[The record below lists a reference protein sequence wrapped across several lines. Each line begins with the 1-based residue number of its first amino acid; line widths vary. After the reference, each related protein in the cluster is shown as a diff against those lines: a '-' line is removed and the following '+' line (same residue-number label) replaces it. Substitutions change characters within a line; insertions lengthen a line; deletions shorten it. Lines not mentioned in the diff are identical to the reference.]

1 MRVGQRGAAVVL
13 AMGVVALAAIA
24 ASAIVVSQ
32 SVWARQSQLA
42 NEHLQAQ
49 LMLQAGVDWIRAVLS
64 DDRLISNV
72 DHLGEPWAVRMPA
85 MPIEKGELAASIGDQ
100 QGLFNLNNLVQDGKV
115 NATQVVYFKRL
126 LAVLNLPGTLADAL
140 VDWID
145 PDSVPQPQE
154 GAEDEYYLGLNPP
167 YVAPN
172 RHLSDVGELA
182 RIKGFDRATRA
193 RLRPFVAALPGFTTV
208 NVNTAKPEVLAAVI
222 EGLGIGNAR
231 LLAVQREHAYFRDH
245 ADFLNRLP
253 QNAAGE
259 NSDIDVS
266 SVYFL
271 ATLQVA
277 VGEAQARGTVLLAR
291 LEPGWPAIV
300 WRKFP

>member
-1 MRVGQRGAAVVL
+1 MRVGQRGAAVVV

-49 LMLQAGVDWIRAVLS
+49 LMLRAGVDWTRAVLS

-72 DHLGEPWAVRMPA
+72 DHLGEPWAARMPA

-115 NATQVVYFKRL
+115 NATQLVYFRRL
-126 LAVLNLPGTLADAL
+126 LAVLNLPATLADAL

-154 GAEDEYYLGLNPP
+154 GAEDEYYLGLN
-167 YVAPN
+167 
-172 RHLSDVGELA
+172 
-182 RIKGFDRATRA
+182 
-193 RLRPFVAALPGFTTV
+193 
-208 NVNTAKPEVLAAVI
+208 
-222 EGLGIGNAR
+222 
-231 LLAVQREHAYFRDH
+231 
-245 ADFLNRLP
+245 
-253 QNAAGE
+253 
-259 NSDIDVS
+259 
-266 SVYFL
+266 
-271 ATLQVA
+271 
-277 VGEAQARGTVLLAR
+277 
-291 LEPGWPAIV
+291 
-300 WRKFP
+300 